1 MYLDIMVLGSS
12 DDVVVVKVP
21 GGTNSEAHNGCLVPP
36 GQFTDRVELTE
47 IPDTN
52 LNNKTVND

>member
-1 MYLDIMVLGSS
+1 MVLGSS